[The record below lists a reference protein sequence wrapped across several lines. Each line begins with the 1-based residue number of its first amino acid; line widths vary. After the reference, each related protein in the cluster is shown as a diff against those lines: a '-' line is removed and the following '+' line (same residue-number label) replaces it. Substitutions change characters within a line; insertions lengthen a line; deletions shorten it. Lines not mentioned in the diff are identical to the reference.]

1 MAEKKTKERIE
12 AEKNLEKLRKAAEG
26 ERIDYKAATEAVT
39 ALGLKEGLIS
49 NENLSAEEIKEI
61 FELAGKILSQPIKC
75 P

>member
-1 MAEKKTKERIE
+1 MKEKKTKERIE

-26 ERIDYKAATEAVT
+26 EKIDYKAATEAVQ

-49 NENLSAEEIKEI
+49 NENLSADEIKEI
-61 FELAGKILSQPIKC
+61 FELAGKKLSQPIKC